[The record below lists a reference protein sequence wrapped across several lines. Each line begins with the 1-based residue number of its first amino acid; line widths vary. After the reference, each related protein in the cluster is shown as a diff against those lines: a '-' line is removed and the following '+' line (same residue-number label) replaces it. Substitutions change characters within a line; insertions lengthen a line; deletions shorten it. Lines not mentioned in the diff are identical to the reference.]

1 MRFRCGRGYQQTVL
15 SIIRAKFSTH
25 SFIPSRLVSTR
36 CNANWPANVH
46 RQYLKVLN
54 ASTCSFLLLANFS
67 FEHSLKWKDQ
77 NMLLNVTHITMFGW
91 ELSKTNSL
99 RWLHTL
105 KASTAMLKLVHLPYS
120 AQGLV
125 CADLCHLDG
134 FLCYCLS
141 VTVSRGFFFFTCL
154 TVFIHVYFILL
165 CFVHEGLITQNAFLH
180 STALLFH
187 WCISICKHARCAASF
202 SVPHTWHSVL
212 KKNLKHASR
221 LCVLHFLIP
230 LCYISIVFSK

>member
-46 RQYLKVLN
+46 HQYLKVLN

-134 FLCYCLS
+134 FLCYCFS
-141 VTVSRGFFFFTCL
+141 GFFFFYLSYRLYPC
-154 TVFIHVYFILL
+154 VFYSLVFCAWGANHTERVF
-165 CFVHEGLITQNAFLH
+165 AFH
-180 STALLFH
+180 CTAF
-187 WCISICKHARCAASF
+187 
-202 SVPHTWHSVL
+202 
-212 KKNLKHASR
+212 
-221 LCVLHFLIP
+221 P
-230 LCYISIVFSK
+230 LMYLYM